1 LSSSIAS
8 AYVLGHS
15 EAEQERLIR
24 QAMLLSPITERLFR
38 DAGIGAGQRVL
49 DVGSGLGDV
58 SMIAARLV
66 GPSGEVVGI
75 ERDAAYVARARQRV
89 AAVGY
94 RNVRCIQ
101 ADIHALEID
110 GPFDGAVGRLV
121 LNHLPDP
128 VAVLRSV
135 SRLVAPGGVV
145 AFQEGS
151 WGPTLAVAA
160 RVPLWSLLLTT
171 IHDTLLRSGLNAE
184 RGLDLYRMFQE
195 AGLAAPRMRLEMPL
209 AGDSSIA
216 QLETDMLR
224 TLLPAAQRHGVSLAA
239 LGDLETLPNRIHAE
253 AVATNAVIG
262 FLAMASAW
270 SRKAVS

>member
-1 LSSSIAS
+1 VISNIANT
-8 AYVLGHS
+8 YVLGHS
-15 EAEQERLIR
+15 EAEQDRLIR
-24 QAMLLSPITERLFR
+24 QATLLAPITERVFR

-49 DVGSGLGDV
+49 DVGCGLGDV

-75 ERDAAYVARARQRV
+75 ERDAAYVARARERV
-89 AAVGY
+89 AAVGC
-94 RNVRCIQ
+94 RNVGFIQ
-101 ADIHALEID
+101 ADMNALEIE

-145 AFQEGS
+145 VFQEAS
-151 WGPTLAVAA
+151 WGPTLAVAS

-171 IHDTLLRSGLNAE
+171 IHDTLLRSGLSAE
-184 RGLDLYRMFQE
+184 RGLDLHRMFQE
-195 AGLAAPRMRLEMPL
+195 AGLGTPNMHLQMSL
-209 AGDSSIA
+209 AGDSSLA
-216 QLETDMLR
+216 ELETDMLR
-224 TLLPAAQRHGVSLAA
+224 TLLPAAERHGVSLVA
-239 LGDLETLPNRIHAE
+239 LGDLDTLPNRIHAE
-253 AVATNAVIG
+253 AVATNAVFG